1 MLRSLEMQSDIFFAL
16 VVSLLAGLATIIG
29 SLIGLLTCDPSPRFL
44 TITLGFSAG
53 AMLLF
58 SFTEL
63 LQSGIQSLGPTMAYI
78 CFFAGILLMFLIDA
92 LIPHAYM
99 GERCDLRDKPSK
111 QPDPDRAKL
120 TRTGV
125 LLAVGIAIHNFPEGM
140 ASFAGAIQDPHLG
153 IAIALAIALHNIPE
167 GLAVSA
173 LMYSATGSRRN
184 AFLWAF
190 LAGIAEP
197 LGAALTALAIVPK
210 LNDAVLSAMLSI
222 VAGIMVFISLDELIP
237 ISRSFGEDHLSIIGM
252 IMGMAVMAASMLI
265 L

>member
-1 MLRSLEMQSDIFFAL
+1 MQSDIAFAL
-16 VVSLLAGLATIIG
+16 SISLLAGLATIIG

-44 TITLGFSAG
+44 TVTLGFSAG
-53 AMLLF
+53 AMLLV
-58 SFTEL
+58 SFNEL
-63 LQSGIQSLGPTMAYI
+63 LQTGIQSLGPTMAYLS
-78 CFFAGILLMFLIDA
+78 FFAGILLMFLIDA
-92 LIPHAYM
+92 LVPHAYM
-99 GERCDLRDKPSK
+99 GERCDLRERADEHLESDK
-111 QPDPDRAKL
+111 AKL
-120 TRTGV
+120 TRASM

-140 ASFAGAIQDPHLG
+140 ASFAGAIQDRSLG
-153 IAIALAIALHNIPE
+153 IAIAFAIALHNIPE

-173 LMYSATGSRRN
+173 LMYSATGNRRQ

-210 LNDAVLSAMLSI
+210 LNDTVLSVMLSM

-237 ISRSFGEDHLSIIGM
+237 VSRSFGEDHLSIIGI

>member
-1 MLRSLEMQSDIFFAL
+1 MQSDIGFAL
-16 VVSLLAGLATIIG
+16 LISFLAGLATIIG
-29 SLIGLLTCDPSPRFL
+29 SLIGLLTRDPSPRFL

-53 AMLLF
+53 AMLLV

-63 LQSGIQSLGPTMAYI
+63 LQNGIQSLGPTMAYMS
-78 CFFAGILLMFLIDA
+78 FFAGIFLMFLIDA
-92 LIPHAYM
+92 FVPHAYM
-99 GERCDLRDKPSK
+99 GERCDLRDR
-111 QPDPDRAKL
+111 PDNHQDADKTRL
-120 TRTGV
+120 TRAGV

-140 ASFAGAIQDPHLG
+140 ASFAGAIQDRHLG
-153 IAIALAIALHNIPE
+153 IAIAFAIALHNIPE

-173 LMYSATGSRRN
+173 LMYSATGNRRT
-184 AFLWAF
+184 AFLWAL

-210 LNDAVLSAMLSI
+210 LNGTVLSAMLSM

-237 ISRSFGEDHLSIIGM
+237 ISRSFGEDHLSIIG
-252 IMGMAVMAASMLI
+252 IIIGMAVMAASMLI